1 MADIPS
7 LDELP
12 TLAEMLGTDIDPRPQ
27 GYMALGCSHER
38 NAGPYDGNTLASA
51 SNPVYTHPNDA
62 VPAGSYHPCGPTHPN
77 VTTLHNSRPVAMPE
91 SNRFPDVA
99 PPFSWPIYYPAGIF
113 SRYAF
118 RPETREYPRSDYD
131 NSTDRF
137 QFGHSGP
144 ASAID
149 PDLAGDSRLG
159 NSMYGIDRQ
168 EPAYSGDTSQDNT
181 FLQAARC
188 ESALPRRTPSLLPL
202 FNGNLQEFSERTM
215 DDANGL
221 INTLPSQ
228 DYYRD
233 CKEIITHLMVVVV
246 RYARTTA
253 DLRTELAEAES
264 LFQELR
270 ASKRDMKRQIERLR
284 EENQVLKRASSA
296 MHGAEA

>member
-27 GYMALGCSHER
+27 GYMAPGCSHER

-62 VPAGSYHPCGPTHPN
+62 VPAGSYHSRGPTHPN

-91 SNRFPDVA
+91 SNGFPDVA
-99 PPFSWPIYYPAGIF
+99 PAFSWPIYYPAGTF

-118 RPETREYPRSDYD
+118 RPETRVYPRSDYD

-181 FLQAARC
+181 FIQAARG
-188 ESALPRRTPSLLPL
+188 ESAMPRRTRSLLWEA
-202 FNGNLQEFSERTM
+202 NQNLEEHSQRTM

-221 INTLPSQ
+221 IENLPGQ
-228 DYYRD
+228 DLYRGRQ
-233 CKEIITHLMVVVV
+233 EIITHLMRLVA
-246 RYARTTA
+246 RYARTAA

-264 LFQELR
+264 LVRELR
-270 ASKRDMKRQIERLR
+270 ASKRDTKRQIERLR
-284 EENQVLKRASSA
+284 E
-296 MHGAEA
+296 